1 MEQKTRSIKASTEG
15 DFLTRKM
22 PFYMIP
28 DKIFGDFILKIFSLI
43 KF

>member
-1 MEQKTRSIKASTEG
+1 MEQKTRSSKASTEG

-28 DKIFGDFILKIFSLI
+28 DKRFYFDNFKLY
-43 KF
+43 